1 MTALAGSE
9 LKATFPTKIKK
20 GKPIMKNL
28 SSHVFYQFTAAS
40 LAALMITATTAP
52 VARAASHREAPLIA
66 LDPAA
71 DNTDTYAF
79 RSWQDP
85 SKAVFIMNV
94 IPGQDPA
101 DGPNYFNF
109 DDEVLYSFNID
120 NNQDGKAEDIV
131 YEFRFKTE
139 NRPVLGT
146 LEFPLAY
153 VGNPSIPVAAVQG
166 IPKLDGLGSEGLTR
180 RQTYTVTEVRGHKRT
195 EVFKGKKLIA
205 VPSNVGPA
213 TMPNYEDL
221 ASQGIFTDA
230 STGIKVFA
238 GQRAET
244 FYIDLGAVFDTANLR
259 RKPLPILT
267 AAEDADDGK
276 DPFDINRFSGT
287 NVNSIA
293 IEVPIS
299 RITQDGKSAE
309 QTSAP
314 VIGMYASTARQKIKI
329 LGDDGGTKTQGP
341 WVQVSCLANPLV
353 NELIINIS
361 SKDLWNSQ
369 EPEDEA
375 QFLEFYKNPS
385 IALALE
391 LIFGVPVTQTPRT
404 DLMSVFLK
412 YPGQA
417 VNGANCG
424 NPCSELLRLNLKVAP
439 TSPESQKRLG
449 GLAGDAAGFPNGR
462 RPNDDVTDIALRV
475 VGGANYLA
483 ARVGDG
489 VNFLGGAP
497 GAGTNDGPGYGTISG
512 NRLDVTKNGIAKEFP
527 YLPTSYDGR
536 GRRHIDCVQSTG
548 APCIEQ

>member
-1 MTALAGSE
+1 MRS
-9 LKATFPTKIKK
+9 IKK
-20 GKPIMKNL
+20 NPMGQAM
-28 SSHVFYQFTAAS
+28 
-40 LAALMITATTAP
+40 AALVSALMVFFNVTP
-52 VARAASHREAPLIA
+52 LARAASHREAPLIA

-85 SKAVFIMNV
+85 SKVVFIMNV

-109 DDEVLYSFNID
+109 DDEIVYAINID

-131 YEFRFKTE
+131 YELRFKTE
-139 NRPVLGT
+139 NRPILGQ

-166 IPKLDGLGSEGLTR
+166 ITKLDGAGSEGLTR
-180 RQTYTVTEVRGHKRT
+180 RQTYTVTEVRGKKRT
-195 EVFKGKKLIA
+195 ELFKGQKLIA

-213 TMPNYEDL
+213 TFNNYEDL
-221 ASQGIFTDA
+221 ASQGIYADP

-259 RKPLPILT
+259 RKPLPVLT
-267 AAEDADDGK
+267 EAEDADDTK
-276 DPFDINRFSGT
+276 DPFGINRFSGT
-287 NVNSIA
+287 NVNSIV
-293 IEVPIS
+293 IEVPIA
-299 RITQDGKSAE
+299 RITRDRKSAE
-309 QTSAP
+309 QTSSP
-314 VIGMYASTARQKIKI
+314 VIGMYASTARQKIKH
-329 LGDDGGTKTQGP
+329 LVGDGTAKLAGP
-341 WVQVSCLANPLV
+341 WIQVSRLANPLV
-353 NELIINIS
+353 NELIIDTS

-375 QFLEFYKNPS
+375 QFQEFYKNPS
-385 IALALE
+385 IALALQ
-391 LIFGVPVTQTPRT
+391 LIFGVPVPSAPRT

-417 VNGANCG
+417 LNGDNCG
-424 NPCSELLRLNLKVAP
+424 NPCAELLRLNLKVPP
-439 TSPESQKRLG
+439 TQPEQQKRLG
-449 GLAGDAAGFPNGR
+449 GIAPVPDLAGFPNGR

-475 VGGANYLA
+475 VGGENFTA
-483 ARVGDG
+483 ARAGDG

-497 GAGTNDGPGYGTISG
+497 GAGTNDGPGYGSIPG
-512 NRLDVTKNGIAKEFP
+512 NRLDVTLNGIAKEFP
-527 YLPTSYDGR
+527 YLPTPNDGR

-548 APCIEQ
+548 APCVEP

>member
-1 MTALAGSE
+1 M
-9 LKATFPTKIKK
+9 KK
-20 GKPIMKNL
+20 L
-28 SSHVFYQFTAAS
+28 SSHAFYRFTALS
-40 LAALMITATTAP
+40 LAALIAGATTAP
-52 VARAASHREAPLIA
+52 PARAASHREAPLIA

-79 RSWQDP
+79 RSWQDS

-120 NNQDGKAEDIV
+120 NNLDGKAEDIV

-139 NRPVLGT
+139 NRPILGQ

-166 IPKLDGLGSEGLTR
+166 ITRLDGAGSEGLSR
-180 RQTYTVTEVRGHKRT
+180 RQTYTMTEVRGEKRT
-195 EVFKGKKLIA
+195 ELFKGQRLIA

-213 TMPNYEDL
+213 TMPKYEDL
-221 ASQGIFTDA
+221 ASQGIFTDPA
-230 STGIKVFA
+230 TGIRVFA

-259 RKPLPILT
+259 RKPLPLLT

-276 DPFDINRFSGT
+276 DPFGINRFSGA
-287 NVNSIA
+287 NVNSIVV
-293 IEVPIS
+293 EVPIA
-299 RITQDGKSAE
+299 RLTQDGKPAE
-309 QTSAP
+309 QSNQP

-329 LGDDGGTKTQGP
+329 IGNDGAAKTQGP
-341 WVQVSCLANPLV
+341 WKQVSRLANPLV
-353 NELIINIS
+353 NELIIDTS
-361 SKDLWNSQ
+361 SKDTWNAQ

-375 QFLEFYKNPS
+375 QFQEFYKNPS
-385 IALALE
+385 IAQALE
-391 LIFGVPVTQTPRT
+391 LIFGVPVTKTPRT

-412 YPGQA
+412 YPGQSL
-417 VNGANCG
+417 NGENCG
-424 NPCSELLRLNLKVAP
+424 NPCAELLRLNLKVAP
-439 TSPESQKRLG
+439 TQPENQKRLG
-449 GLAGDAAGFPNGR
+449 GLAGDGAGFPNGR

-475 VGGANYLA
+475 VGGDNYLA
-483 ARVGDG
+483 ARAGDG

-497 GAGTNDGPGYGTISG
+497 GAGTSDGLGYGSIPG
-512 NRLDVTKNGIAKEFP
+512 NRLDVTLNGIAKEFP
-527 YLPTSYDGR
+527 YLPTPYDGR
-536 GRRHIDCVQSTG
+536 SRRHIDCVQSTG
-548 APCIEQ
+548 APCVEP